1 MRVDIITKR
10 LNDEER
16 KSNQGSSFSAI
27 EPIGKKYSTES
38 DLLDGINEGDSK

>member
-1 MRVDIITKR
+1 MRVDITTKR

-16 KSNQGSSFSAI
+16 KSSQGSSFSVV

-38 DLLDGINEGDSK
+38 DLLDDINEGDSK